1 MQIRARNLLLVQV
14 DQHILF
20 ARFLDQELIFP
31 LRAVAPE
38 NVFRLC
44 EGGDF
49 AHPIKHR
56 LVGRLCVTD
65 PIWREYGGREAFP
78 KSKIS
83 MLTPNGYGQ
92 TRMGRSN
99 ARRCPFVRLR
109 WR

>member
-20 ARFLDQELIFP
+20 ERFLDQELIFP

-65 PIWREYGGREAFP
+65 PIWREYGGRDVFH
-78 KSKIS
+78 KSKMSI
-83 MLTPNGYGQ
+83 LTTNKHELEEAMKVVASLFVSVGGY
-92 TRMGRSN
+92 S
-99 ARRCPFVRLR
+99 
-109 WR
+109 